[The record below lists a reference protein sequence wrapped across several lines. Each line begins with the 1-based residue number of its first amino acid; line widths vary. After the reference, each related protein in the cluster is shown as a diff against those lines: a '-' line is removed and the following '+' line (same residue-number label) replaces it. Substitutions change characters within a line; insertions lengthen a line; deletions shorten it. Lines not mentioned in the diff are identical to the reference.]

1 LIHWKSHY
9 NLIFTNIHEAVGEAH
24 EQTEHKLREFLVEK
38 CKLVQQGVNDIQFER
53 VHRLGQHG
61 NNGPRDI
68 VAKFTLFKDREV
80 VRKSRM
86 NLKRTGHYINEQF
99 PRDIADRRRRLTPK
113 LRQAISEGKRAW
125 ISYDTLYIDGR
136 AIREDTG
143 RATNANQ

>member
-1 LIHWKSHY
+1 MIY
-9 NLIFTNIHEAVGEAH
+9 NLKVY
-24 EQTEHKLREFLVEK
+24 
-38 CKLVQQGVNDIQFER
+38 
-53 VHRLGQHG
+53 RLGQHR

-80 VRKSRM
+80 VRKSRT
-86 NLKRTGHYINEQF
+86 NLKRTGDYINEQL
-99 PRDIADRRRRLTPK
+99 PREIADRRRRLTPK

-143 RATNANQ
+143 TATNANQ